1 MWIGHIQIA
10 ALHNENMVWVI
21 EILIV
26 MVLNKVAVVCF
37 VTDPWIL
44 AELMP

>member
-10 ALHNENMVWVI
+10 ALHTENMVWVI
-21 EILIV
+21 ETLIV
-26 MVLNKVAVVCF
+26 MVLNKVVVVCF

-44 AELMP
+44 AEFIP